1 MKALLKLLLEIL
13 FMTIGIPIFLLLFVV
28 GVLYTFVKHIKNWD
42 YSISR
47 QFTPILRS
55 INLVFDGLANA
66 GAGELLNDVF
76 KIKNEFARYGKWY
89 ETISAVTGL
98 IKQYEKD
105 TWLRK
110 FLKILGKNHC
120 EEAITEMQKYYY
132 NYLFMKNNQLEGESK
147 MPKQKQ

>member
-1 MKALLKLLLEIL
+1 MKTVLKLLLEIL
-13 FMTIGIPIFLLLFVV
+13 FMLIGIPIFLALFIV
-28 GVLYTFVKHIKNWD
+28 GIFYTFVKHAVKWD

-66 GAGELLNDVF
+66 GAGELLNDSF
-76 KIKNEFARYGKWY
+76 KIKNDYARYGKWY
-89 ETISAVTGL
+89 ETISAITGL
-98 IKQYEKD
+98 VKLYEKD

-120 EEAITEMQKYYY
+120 EEAITDMQNYYY
-132 NYLFMKNNQLEGESK
+132 NHLFTKE
-147 MPKQKQ
+147 

>member
-1 MKALLKLLLEIL
+1 MR
-13 FMTIGIPIFLLLFVV
+13 F
-28 GVLYTFVKHIKNWD
+28 
-42 YSISR
+42 
-47 QFTPILRS
+47 
-55 INLVFDGLANA
+55 
-66 GAGELLNDVF
+66 
-76 KIKNEFARYGKWY
+76 GKWY

-132 NYLFMKNNQLEGESK
+132 NHLFKKNEKHNITFLPTGCK
-147 MPKQKQ
+147 

>member
-1 MKALLKLLLEIL
+1 MKTVFKLLLEIL
-13 FMTIGIPIFLLLFVV
+13 FMVIGIPIFLTLFVI
-28 GVLYTFVKHIKNWD
+28 GIIYTFIKHVLKWD

-55 INLVFDGLANA
+55 INLVFDGLDNA
-66 GAGELLNDVF
+66 GTGELLNDAL
-76 KIKNEFARYGKWY
+76 KIKNNYARYGKWY

-98 IKQYEKD
+98 VKLYEKD

-120 EEAITEMQKYYY
+120 EEAITEMQSYYY
-132 NYLFMKNNQLEGESK
+132 NHLFTKK
-147 MPKQKQ
+147 